1 MSGSP
6 FLRASLAAMRNTV
19 FRKLM
24 ADEFGQVR
32 SEVLASEHVLSALG
46 GRTPDQALDVGLPA
60 KEIWLAVCDAFDVPE
75 HRR

>member
-1 MSGSP
+1 
-6 FLRASLAAMRNTV
+6 MRTTV

-24 ADEFGQVR
+24 ANEFGEVR
-32 SEVLASEHVLSALG
+32 AEMVARDHVLSALG
-46 GRTPDQALDVGLPA
+46 GRTPDQALEAGLPA

>member
-1 MSGSP
+1 
-6 FLRASLAAMRNTV
+6 MRNTV

-32 SEVLASEHVLSALG
+32 AEMVARDHVMSALG
-46 GRTPDQALDVGLPA
+46 GRTADQALEAGVPA
-60 KEIWLAVCDAFDVPE
+60 KEIWRAVCDAFDVPE